1 MLRLIKVAGNSLWPE
16 YREGDFVLI
25 VKIPFLFLH
34 YRAGDVVVFHHAL
47 YGTLIKKVAHIQS
60 QDGGLFVVGNHP
72 DSVDSRQFGA
82 VLPQAILGKVIWHIR
97 RPLGE

>member
-25 VKIPFLFLH
+25 VKIPFSFLR
-34 YRAGDVVVFHHAL
+34 YQVGDVVVFRHAL
-47 YGTLIKKVAHIQS
+47 YGMLIKRVEHIQP

-72 DSVDSRQFGA
+72 DSVDSRRFGA
-82 VLPQAILGKVIWHIR
+82 VPPQAILGKVIWHVR
-97 RPLGE
+97 RPLKD

>member
-25 VKIPFLFLH
+25 VKIPFLFLR
-34 YRAGDVVVFHHAL
+34 YQVGDVVVFRHPL
-47 YGTLIKKVAHIQS
+47 YGTLIKKVAHIQP
-60 QDGGLFVVGNHP
+60 QDGGLYVVGNHP

-82 VLPQAILGKVIWHIR
+82 VLPQTILGKVIWHLR
-97 RPLGE
+97 RPLEQ

>member
-1 MLRLIKVAGNSLWPE
+1 MLRLIKVAGNSLWPQ

-25 VKIPFLFLH
+25 VKIPFSILP
-34 YRAGDVVVFHHAL
+34 YQVGDVVVFRHAL
-47 YGTLIKKVAHIQS
+47 YGTLIKRVEHIQP

-72 DSVDSRQFGA
+72 DSVDSRCFGA

-97 RPLGE
+97 RPLGD

>member
-1 MLRLIKVAGNSLWPE
+1 MLRLIKVAGNSLWPQ

-25 VKIPFLFLH
+25 VKIPFSILR
-34 YRAGDVVVFHHAL
+34 YQVGDVVVFRHAL
-47 YGTLIKKVAHIQS
+47 YGTLIKRVEHIQP

-72 DSVDSRQFGA
+72 DSVDSRRFGA

-97 RPLGE
+97 RPLGD

>member
-25 VKIPFLFLH
+25 VKIPFSFLR
-34 YRAGDVVVFHHAL
+34 YQVGDVVVFRHAL
-47 YGTLIKKVAHIQS
+47 YGTLIKRVEHIQP

-72 DSVDSRQFGA
+72 DSVDSRRFGA
-82 VLPQAILGKVIWHIR
+82 VLPQAILGKVIWHVR
-97 RPLGE
+97 RPLKD